1 MNCMPP
7 LDARHGRGTLAS
19 MTEIADLTASE
30 AARRIAAG
38 SLTASALAEA
48 CLARISEREPDV
60 RAFAW
65 LDPALVRRGAA
76 ALDKGGPPAPLKGIP
91 FGVKDVLDTADMPS
105 QYGSPI
111 YAGHRPRSDSAAV
124 AMARAAG
131 ALIIGKTITT
141 EFATRHPG
149 ATTNPANKHHT
160 PGGSSS
166 GSAAGVAAGFFPLS
180 FGTQTGGSIIRP
192 AAFCGIVG
200 FKPSFGTIHRGGMKV
215 MSESHDTIGVMARS
229 VADCALSMGAM
240 TGRDYGNPEAKLPRA
255 PRLAF
260 TLGPPATKAAPETL
274 ALMERAIAACRKA
287 GAEVVEITLPEVMTE
302 AFDAHEYVTNM
313 ESVQSLGWELV
324 AARAQLS
331 DTIKEKLDWAKRFP
345 TAQLDACK
353 LVQAKARAALPGAL
367 EGFDAVI
374 TASAAGEAPAGIGW
388 TGDAAFNSLWTLL
401 HGPCVTVP
409 AGDGPKGLPL
419 GVQIAGRIGEDA
431 KVLAIGEW
439 VSQAL

>member
-1 MNCMPP
+1 MAFTLKAGDSVTLQNGEKTEVMSLALGINDAFGFIGVGGYWRDGNNDGRIDERDVPFVNTSAVGIALQD
-7 LDARHGRGTLAS
+7 LDLGFIIARELIISTTRVSIGVYLAAKIRL
-19 MTEIADLTASE
+19 EKL
-30 AARRIAAG
+30 
-38 SLTASALAEA
+38 SL
-48 CLARISEREPDV
+48 V
-60 RAFAW
+60 
-65 LDPALVRRGAA
+65 
-76 ALDKGGPPAPLKGIP
+76 GIP
-91 FGVKDVLDTADMPS
+91 GVILEAKNMQIDLNLGFRVSLQFGQIIKD
-105 QYGSPI
+105 
-111 YAGHRPRSDSAAV
+111 
-124 AMARAAG
+124 
-131 ALIIGKTITT
+131 
-141 EFATRHPG
+141 EATG
-149 ATTNPANKHHT
+149 ATSYQP
-160 PGGSSS
+160 
-166 GSAAGVAAGFFPLS
+166 
-180 FGTQTGGSIIRP
+180 
-192 AAFCGIVG
+192 G
-200 FKPSFGTIHRGGMKV
+200 FKPSFGAIHRGGMKV

-240 TGRDYGNPEAKLPRA
+240 TVRDYGNPEAKLPRA

-260 TLGPPATKAAPETL
+260 TLGPPAAKAAPETL

-313 ESVQSLGWELV
+313 ESVQSLGWELA

-345 TAQLDACK
+345 TAQLDSCK
-353 LVQAKARAALPGAL
+353 ATQAKARAALPGAI

-388 TGDAAFNSLWTLL
+388 TGDPAFNALWTLL

-409 AGDGPKGLPL
+409 AGTGPQGLPL

-439 VSQAL
+439 LRGAL

>member
-1 MNCMPP
+1 
-7 LDARHGRGTLAS
+7 
-19 MTEIADLTASE
+19 
-30 AARRIAAG
+30 
-38 SLTASALAEA
+38 
-48 CLARISEREPDV
+48 
-60 RAFAW
+60 
-65 LDPALVRRGAA
+65 
-76 ALDKGGPPAPLKGIP
+76 
-91 FGVKDVLDTADMPS
+91 
-105 QYGSPI
+105 
-111 YAGHRPRSDSAAV
+111 
-124 AMARAAG
+124 
-131 ALIIGKTITT
+131 
-141 EFATRHPG
+141 
-149 ATTNPANKHHT
+149 
-160 PGGSSS
+160 
-166 GSAAGVAAGFFPLS
+166 VAAGFFPLA

-200 FKPSFGTIHRGGMKV
+200 FKPSFGAIHRGGMKV

-240 TGRDYGNPEAKLPRA
+240 TGRDYGKPEEKLSRA

-260 TLGPPATKAAPETL
+260 TLGPPAAKAAPETL

-313 ESVQSLGWELV
+313 ESVQSLGWELE

-331 DTIKEKLDWAKRFP
+331 DVIKEKLDWAKRFP

-409 AGDGPKGLPL
+409 AGTGPQGLPL

-439 VSQAL
+439 LRGAL

>member
-1 MNCMPP
+1 
-7 LDARHGRGTLAS
+7 

-38 SLTASALAEA
+38 SLTASALVEA
-48 CLARISEREPDV
+48 CLARIAAREPEV

-65 LDPALVRRGAA
+65 LDPALVRREAT
-76 ALDKGGPPAPLKGIP
+76 ALDKGGPAAPLKGIP

-200 FKPSFGTIHRGGMKV
+200 FKPSFGAIHRGGMKV

-260 TLGPPATKAAPETL
+260 TLGPPAAKAAPEP
-274 ALMERAIAACRKA
+274 APQWRISIIAFIFNQRYRTIRN
-287 GAEVVEITLPEVMTE
+287 GA
-302 AFDAHEYVTNM
+302 
-313 ESVQSLGWELV
+313 
-324 AARAQLS
+324 
-331 DTIKEKLDWAKRFP
+331 
-345 TAQLDACK
+345 
-353 LVQAKARAALPGAL
+353 
-367 EGFDAVI
+367 
-374 TASAAGEAPAGIGW
+374 
-388 TGDAAFNSLWTLL
+388 
-401 HGPCVTVP
+401 
-409 AGDGPKGLPL
+409 
-419 GVQIAGRIGEDA
+419 
-431 KVLAIGEW
+431 
-439 VSQAL
+439 